1 MLGKISAFFRPKL
14 KKDTLLGLGV
24 LLFFAALYYF
34 FWAFYLNGLEGSKIL
49 LENPGRFFWWANDA
63 RSYQDAANWLFGVN
77 NNGTIL
83 TRPWLYPFYLGLN
96 KALFGARGETVMW
109 LGQML
114 MWFGGISFLY
124 LALHNLTKN
133 VPLAMFGAMLFFVH
147 PSPLIL
153 TFHGLTESLNIFL
166 LAIFLWLLTHE
177 EKRNDALLIF
187 ILVLLTVTKP
197 TYQLQ
202 LVLFL
207 LYWLIRNIKGITLK
221 KVGIGFL
228 LLIPIWIQFGLTYAY
243 NRSITISQIGG
254 YTFKNYFVAS
264 VYMDNEGT
272 AWRPTMELIDAW
284 ETSDQLSYLQE
295 YPSETILVYFDNL
308 IVDNLLTHSFFALG
322 EGNLALNFTR
332 NLNYAAVFLH
342 ILFLPLFG
350 YFFLSSRFSWQ
361 QKEPL
366 LIIYA
371 IFLIQTLVT
380 GISAGQ
386 EDRLIITGL
395 PLWITSY
402 IWLLYTLFV
411 QVYPQIPQSYPQN
424 QEVDQ

>member
-1 MLGKISAFFRPKL
+1 MFEKISAFFKDLL
-14 KKDTLLGLGV
+14 KKDTLVGLGV

-34 FWAFYLNGLEGSKIL
+34 FWAFYLNGVEGSKIL
-49 LENPGRFFWWANDA
+49 LSNPARYFWWANDA
-63 RSYQDAANWLFGVN
+63 RSYQSAANWLFGVTDE
-77 NNGTIL
+77 GAIL
-83 TRPWLYPFYLGLN
+83 SRPWFYPFYLGLN

-109 LGQML
+109 LGQMG
-114 MWFGGISFLY
+114 MWFGSIAFLY
-124 LALHNLTKN
+124 LALHNITKK
-133 VPLAMFGAMLFFVH
+133 VPLAMLGATLFFAH

-153 TFHGLTESLNIFL
+153 TFHGLTEALNIFFL
-166 LAIFLWLLTHE
+166 TIFLWLLTRD
-177 EKRNDALLIF
+177 EKRNDGLLI
-187 ILVLLTVTKP
+187 LLLALLTVTKP

-207 LYWLIRNIKGITLK
+207 FYWLFRNFKSITLK
-221 KVGIGFL
+221 KVGIGAL
-228 LLIPIWIQFGLTYAY
+228 LLIPIWIQFGLTYSY
-243 NRSITISQIGG
+243 DRSITVSQIGG
-254 YTFKNYFVAS
+254 YTFKNYFIAS
-264 VYMDNEGT
+264 VYMDENGT
-272 AWRPTMELIDAW
+272 AWRETMPLLEDWTRAD
-284 ETSDQLSYLQE
+284 ELSYLSNHKRIAMQ
-295 YPSETILVYFDNL
+295 VYFDNL
-308 IVDNLLTHSFFALG
+308 VVDNLLTHSFFALG

-332 NLNYAAVFLH
+332 NLNYGAVFLH

-350 YFFLSSRFSWQ
+350 YFFLSSRFTWQ

-402 IWLLYTLFV
+402 IWLLSTLFG
-411 QVYPQIPQSYPQN
+411 QVYPQIPQSYPQ
-424 QEVDQ
+424 VRD

>member
-1 MLGKISAFFRPKL
+1 MFSRFLAFFKDSK

-34 FWAFYLNGLEGSKIL
+34 FWAFYLTGVEDSKIL
-49 LENPGRFFWWANDA
+49 LDNPGRYFWWANDA
-63 RSYQDAANWLFGVN
+63 RSYQSAANWLFGMSDE
-77 NNGTIL
+77 GAIL
-83 TRPWLYPFYLGLN
+83 TRPWFYPFYLGLN
-96 KALFGARGETVMW
+96 KALFGVRGEWVMW
-109 LGQML
+109 LGQMV
-114 MWFGGISFLY
+114 MWLGSIGFLY
-124 LALHNLTKN
+124 LALHNITKK
-133 VPLAMFGAMLFFVH
+133 VLLAMLGAILFFAH

-153 TFHGLTESLNIFL
+153 TFHGLTEIMNIFFLTFFLWILTRGKKRNNAWLIFL
-166 LAIFLWLLTHE
+166 LA
-177 EKRNDALLIF
+177 
-187 ILVLLTVTKP
+187 LLTVIKP

-207 LYWLIRNIKGITLK
+207 IYWVAINFKKITLK
-221 KVGIGFL
+221 KIGLGAL

-243 NRSITISQIGG
+243 NHSITISQIGG

-272 AWRPTMELIDAW
+272 AWRPTMELINDW
-284 ETSDQLSYLQE
+284 ETSDQLAYIKQYPQE
-295 YPSETILVYFDNL
+295 SIFVYFDNL
-308 IVDNLLTHSFFALG
+308 VVDNLLTHSFFALG

-342 ILFLPLFG
+342 IIFLPLFG

-366 LIIYA
+366 IIIYA

-402 IWLLYTLFV
+402 IWLLV
-411 QVYPQIPQSYPQN
+411 SVN
-424 QEVDQ
+424 E